1 MAGEL
6 NDILALLEASLAP
19 LRGEPQELDGG
30 ITNRNYR
37 VALAGEVSREP
48 PFDRKGERVRG

>member
-19 LRGEPQELDGG
+19 LSGEPQELDGG

-37 VALAGEVSREP
+37 VPLAGEVSREP
-48 PFDRKGERVRG
+48 LFDAKGERVRG